1 MSETL
6 FLTHKDWIEF
16 VKDHKSFFVKNTK
29 RGDVLPTVIA
39 ERNGE
44 VFAIVV
50 APNVDKEMAL
60 RASTILRQG
69 GADALTLILDA
80 HVRHVNSKDGDEF
93 LKNYKHGDMQRACD
107 EEGACSLGIISD
119 CLICQRIDS
128 SGKVTLRILPY
139 DYHGQGTEFKW
150 KEETEQ
156 PEGVQYDGY
165 IVETLRSI
173 MNHQSLADNEEILKE
188 GKEIGYS
195 QDRILYHAQRAV
207 FNVLTANQYYVFDLL
222 SCRHPEWCDAA
233 KKADV
238 LVNMLVSKDVLPK
251 ITLVAL
257 ARMIPDHIGKPSFN
271 TEFAKI
277 LVKYKDKFRK
287 EHSEIPDNAESFA
300 QFVHQEAFSFIDI
313 EPPTGKREMPKP
325 PFKVKVWNGDRSEY
339 LGEGTYVGETT
350 VYFVRTD
357 DGIHSASNAEARP
370 QGVPEDQI
378 IEASGNPK
386 IVLDSGRTVYGC
398 QVWWEPAEGQL
409 WWEPAEDAGPAKTQG
424 KWPGTKNHKECDHG
438 SCGCEN

>member
-1 MSETL
+1 MSQIEPNMIKQMSETL
-6 FLTHKDWIEF
+6 FLTDKGWIEF

-29 RGDVLPTVIA
+29 RGDVPPTVIA

-50 APNVDKEMAL
+50 SPDVDKEMAL
-60 RASTILRQG
+60 RASAILRQG
-69 GADALTLILDA
+69 GADSLTLILDA
-80 HVRHVNSKDGDEF
+80 HVRSVNTKDGDEF

-107 EEGACSLGIISD
+107 EEGACELGIISD

-128 SGKVTLRILPY
+128 SGKITLRILPY
-139 DYHGQGTEFKW
+139 DYHGEGTEFKW

-165 IVETLRSI
+165 IVETLRKI
-173 MNHQSLADNEEILKE
+173 MTEKSLADNVEVLKK
-188 GKEIGYS
+188 GKESGFDK
-195 QDRILYHAQRAV
+195 DRILYHAQRAV
-207 FNVLTANQYYVFDLL
+207 FSSLISDQYYVFDLL
-222 SCRHPEWCDAA
+222 SCRHPEWCNAA
-233 KKADV
+233 EKAEDI
-238 LVNMLVSKDVLPK
+238 VNMLVGKDVLPK

-277 LVKYKDKFRK
+277 LVKYKDKFSK
-287 EHSEIPDNAESFA
+287 EHSEIPDKAESFA
-300 QFVHQEAFSFIDI
+300 QFVHQEAFSFV
-313 EPPTGKREMPKP
+313 EPPIGRREMPKP

-357 DGIHSASNAEARP
+357 DGIQSASNAEERP

-378 IEASGNPK
+378 IEAPGNPK

-398 QVWWEPAEGQL
+398 QVWWEPAE
-409 WWEPAEDAGPAKTQG
+409 DSSPAKAES
-424 KWPGTKNHKECDHG
+424 KWPGPKNHKECDHEG
-438 SCGCEN
+438 CGCEQ